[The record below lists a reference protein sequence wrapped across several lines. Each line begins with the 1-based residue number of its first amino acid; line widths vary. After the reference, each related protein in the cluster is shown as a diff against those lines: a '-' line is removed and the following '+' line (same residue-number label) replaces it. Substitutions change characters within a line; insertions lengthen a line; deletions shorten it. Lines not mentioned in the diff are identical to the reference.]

1 MTKKIKKLIG
11 IKKEALKKAVESFES
26 GYYYENGVEQSEMEK
41 IVDSSLFNHEELA
54 NEIKS
59 QVRNYLK
66 NFKNS
71 YFYYNNQSGKYY
83 IINTDFFKNHTELFR
98 SLYDDYEEPE
108 WDYYRSLNESFGKC
122 YK

>member
-1 MTKKIKKLIG
+1 MTKKIKKLTG
-11 IKKEALKKAVESFES
+11 IKKEALKKAVESFGS
-26 GYYYENGVEQSEMEK
+26 GYYYENGSEQSEMEK
-41 IVDSSLFNHEELA
+41 IVDFSLFNHEELA

-71 YFYYNNQSGKYY
+71 YFYYNNQSDEYY
-83 IINTDFFKNHTELFR
+83 IINTDFFKNHIELFK
-98 SLYDDYEEPE
+98 SLYDDYKEPE
-108 WDYYRSLNESFGKC
+108 WNYYRSLNESFGKC